1 MTDKEMF
8 AKLLKLGTGW
18 KVTEVKLNMEEKT
31 IDIWLETE
39 SWSKWP
45 CAICGKEHKI
55 RDHAKEQSW
64 RHLDTCQ
71 CQTFV
76 HACLPRTD
84 CKTHGVKQILAPWAG
99 VRSGFTLMM
108 EGHVIDT
115 LKECDV
121 TGCSR
126 LNGIS
131 WDEGWSVMEKA
142 VERGLARKIQKIP
155 TYLGVD
161 EKSFGKRHTY
171 ETLICDLHS
180 GTVEF
185 IIDNREQESLE
196 SYYKRFDDKE
206 LAAVKGIAMDM
217 WDPYIAATRKYIPEA
232 EDKIVFDRYHVTRHV
247 TEAVDKVRRQEHKI
261 LAAEGEDILKGTKYL
276 WLANEDNIPE
286 CRQAEFS
293 EIRRMNL
300 KTARAWAIKESL
312 REFWNYTYPK
322 NAMKFF
328 KKWFNWAIHSR
339 LQPIMQAARTLKTHI
354 KNILTYFK
362 HRITNAT
369 AEGLNSKIQMVKE
382 MACGFRNR
390 EHYKLA
396 IYFHCGGLNLYP
408 KTI

>member
-1 MTDKEMF
+1 MTEKEMF
-8 AKLLKLGTGW
+8 AKLLQLGAEW
-18 KVTEVKLNMEEKT
+18 KITEVKLNMDENR
-31 IDIWLETE
+31 IDIWLGTE

-45 CAICGKEHKI
+45 CAVCGIEQAVH
-55 RDHAKEQSW
+55 DHAQEQTW

-71 CQTFV
+71 CQTFI
-76 HACLPRTD
+76 HARLPRTD
-84 CKTHGVKQILAPWAG
+84 CKTHGVKQILAPWAS
-99 VRSGFTLMM
+99 VRNGFTLMM
-108 EGHVIDT
+108 ETRVIDT
-115 LKECDV
+115 LKECDI

-126 LNGIS
+126 LNRIS
-131 WDEGWSVMEKA
+131 WDAAWSVMEKA
-142 VERGLARKIQKIP
+142 VKRGLVRKDKRLPAYI
-155 TYLGVD
+155 GVD

-171 ETLICDLHS
+171 ETLVCDLER

-185 IIDNREQESLE
+185 IVDDREQESLE
-196 SYYKRFDDKE
+196 FYYKRFGDKE
-206 LAAVKGIAMDM
+206 LASVKGVAMDM

-261 LAAEGEDILKGTKYL
+261 LADQGEDILKGTKYL

-293 EIRRMNL
+293 KIRRMNL

-312 REFWNYTYPK
+312 REFWNYIYPG
-322 NAMKFF
+322 NALKFW
-328 KKWFNWAIHSR
+328 KRWFSWASRSR
-339 LQPIMQAARTLKTHI
+339 LKPIIQAARTLKTHI

-369 AEGLNSKIQMVKE
+369 TEGLNSKIQMVKE

-390 EHYKLA
+390 EHYKIA
-396 IYFHCGGLNLYP
+396 IYFHCGGLDLYP
-408 KTI
+408 KQI